1 VSYLIGTD
9 EAGYGP
15 PLGPLVVAGTVW
27 EISDEDREPA
37 DVDLYDRL
45 RQCVCR
51 RPRRSAQAPPRR
63 LPVADSKAL
72 YNPAR
77 GLGQLEQGVLV
88 ALSLLGQ
95 TPTNWH
101 EAWDMLCPHGA
112 DEGDVAPWHADYE
125 ATLPLA
131 ASPADIERL
140 ARKLRSGCE
149 RAGIR
154 LRAIGGRAIFPE
166 RFNQLLDEYGN
177 KSDAL
182 SAISLDLLS
191 DMMVPLAGG
200 RVSVICDK
208 HGGRNHYAPIVQHY
222 FPEWLVE
229 VRREGAIESS
239 YTFGREP
246 MRTMISFRCRAERAM
261 PVALASMAAK
271 YLRELAMRAFNDYWC
286 RQMPELR
293 PTAGYAQDARR
304 FKREIAELQTTLGID
319 DRLLWRAK

>member
-27 EISDEDREPA
+27 EMPNEDHEPA
-37 DVDLYDRL
+37 DVDLYERL
-45 RQCVCR
+45 RHCVCR
-51 RPRRSAQAPPRR
+51 RPRRKTQARPRR
-63 LPVADSKAL
+63 LPIADSKAL
-72 YNPAR
+72 YNPAQ

-95 TPTNWH
+95 RPTNWH
-101 EAWDMLCPHGA
+101 EAWDMLCPLGA
-112 DEGDVAPWHADYE
+112 DEHDGAPWHADYE

-131 ASPADIERL
+131 ASPAEIDRL
-140 ARKLRSGCE
+140 AGKLHSGFE

-154 LRAIGGRAIFPE
+154 LRAIGGRAIFPQQ
-166 RFNQLLDEYGN
+166 FNQLLEEYGN

-200 RVSVICDK
+200 RVSVVCDK

-229 VRREGAIESS
+229 VRGEGAMESR
-239 YTFGREP
+239 YTFGPES
-246 MRTMISFRCRAERAM
+246 MRTTICFRCRAERAM

-286 RQMPELR
+286 RQMPQLR
-293 PTAGYAQDARR
+293 PTAGYALDARR
-304 FKREIAELQTTLGID
+304 FKREIAELQTALGID
-319 DRLLWRAK
+319 DQLLWRSK